1 MSKQKPHDNISG
13 EQTQHAHGTDRTIAE
28 WTTLGI
34 SLTIVI
40 GIVALVTWLH
50 LTGNEHPATIVVE
63 PLMEQVRVEESGYY
77 LPVVVRNE
85 GGATVEDVQIVAELD
100 MGSGEPETADFVISF
115 LSGGEQIDG
124 VFVFQ
129 DDPAHGDLT
138 TSAASFKVP

>member
-1 MSKQKPHDNISG
+1 MSKQESSDTTSG
-13 EQTQHAHGTDRTIAE
+13 EQTKHANDKERSIAE

-50 LTGNEHPATIVVE
+50 LTGNKHPATIVVE
-63 PLMEQVRVEESGYY
+63 PQMDQVRKEESGYY
-77 LPVVVRNE
+77 LPVLVRNE

-100 MGSGEPETADFVISF
+100 MGSGEPETADFVVSF
-115 LSGGEQIDG
+115 LSGGEEIDG
-124 VFVFQ
+124 MFVFQ
-129 DDPAHGDLT
+129 DDPGHGDLT